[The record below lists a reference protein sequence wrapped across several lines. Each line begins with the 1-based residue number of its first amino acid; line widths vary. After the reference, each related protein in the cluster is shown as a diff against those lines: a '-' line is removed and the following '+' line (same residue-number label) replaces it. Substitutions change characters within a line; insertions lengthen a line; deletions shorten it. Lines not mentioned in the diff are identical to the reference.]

1 MTEKEAQIELQK
13 VFDLCYKNYQHLID
27 QIQKSFAYMK
37 CKIDENKEEW
47 KDLEMIFNY
56 EELCNI
62 YDSFKQ
68 ELDLQLDVIMNGER
82 AEQFKNPYT
91 LDFFLKDEWKKSGF
105 RCGL

>member
-1 MTEKEAQIELQK
+1 
-13 VFDLCYKNYQHLID
+13 
-27 QIQKSFAYMK
+27 MK
-37 CKIDENKEEW
+37 RKIDENKEAW

-56 EELCNI
+56 AELCKI

-91 LDFFLKDEWKKSGF
+91 LDFFLKDEWKKAGF
-105 RCGL
+105 RGGLQPL